1 MIPKFIKKFEKIN
14 LNKNKK
20 LIVIVIIG
28 PTASGKTDLAI
39 ETAEKI
45 GGEII
50 SADSLQVYKE
60 FSICTSKPT
69 KEQLERVKHH
79 LIGHISVS
87 SEYSV
92 YSFVQEARQK
102 IKEIINNKKT
112 PIIVGGTGLYIDALI
127 NNFQFE
133 NSSCEE
139 NNNNKFLL
147 KPTTNIFSGAAREST
162 SDIENNKN
170 LYKILQKLDPLSA
183 KYINQNDLKRISHA
197 INFFNKFGFSI
208 YNQKINT
215 EKNKFKNNKEFEIIK
230 LGLNFKNRDIL
241 YDRINKRVDLMLQNG
256 LLEEIN
262 FVRKLKVSKTA
273 SAAIG
278 YKELLPYLNGET
290 TLYQAIEKIKQQTR
304 RYAKRQITWFK
315 RCPITKWI
323 LKDL

>member
-1 MIPKFIKKFEKIN
+1 MSLPKI
-14 LNKNKK
+14 
-20 LIVIVIIG
+20 IVIVG
-28 PTASGKTDLAI
+28 PTASGKTEFAI

-45 GGEII
+45 NGEII

-69 KEQLERVKHH
+69 KEQLKRVKHN

-92 YSFVQEARQK
+92 YSFVQDAKQK
-102 IKEIINNKKT
+102 IKEVINNKKT
-112 PIIVGGTGLYIDALI
+112 PIIAGGTGLYIDALI
-127 NNFQFE
+127 NDFQFE
-133 NSSCEE
+133 NSSCE
-139 NNNNKFLL
+139 NNNDMDIL
-147 KPTTNIFSGAAREST
+147 SGTAGEIT
-162 SDIENNKN
+162 EEDNKN
-170 LYKILQKLDPLSA
+170 LYGILKNLDPLSA
-183 KYINQNDLKRISHA
+183 KYINQNDIKRINHA

-215 EKNKFKNNKEFEIIK
+215 EKIKLESEIKKEFEVTK

-241 YDRINKRVDLMLQNG
+241 YERINKRVDSMLQNG

-262 FVRKLKVSKTA
+262 RVRKLRVSKTA

-278 YKELLPYLNGET
+278 YKELLPYFKGET

-315 RCPITKWI
+315 RCPITKWVF
-323 LKDL
+323 KD

>member
-1 MIPKFIKKFEKIN
+1 MSAPKI
-14 LNKNKK
+14 
-20 LIVIVIIG
+20 IVIVG
-28 PTASGKTDLAI
+28 PTASGKTEFAI

-45 GGEII
+45 NGEII

-69 KEQLERVKHH
+69 KEQLKRVKHN

-92 YSFVQEARQK
+92 YSFVQDAKQK
-102 IKEIINNKKT
+102 IKEVINNKKT
-112 PIIVGGTGLYIDALI
+112 PIIAGGTGLYIDALI
-127 NNFQFE
+127 NDFQFE
-133 NSSCEE
+133 NSSCEKNIDILSSAAGEVTEE
-139 NNNNKFLL
+139 NNQ
-147 KPTTNIFSGAAREST
+147 
-162 SDIENNKN
+162 N
-170 LYKILQKLDPLSA
+170 LYEILKKLDPLSA
-183 KYINQNDLKRISHA
+183 KYINQNDTKRISHA

-215 EKNKFKNNKEFEIIK
+215 EKIKLESEIKKEFEVIK

-241 YDRINKRVDLMLQNG
+241 YERINKRVDLMLQNG

-262 FVRKLKVSKTA
+262 HVRKLEVSKTA

-278 YKELLPYLNGET
+278 YKELLPYFKGET

-323 LKDL
+323 FKD

>member
-1 MIPKFIKKFEKIN
+1 MSAPKI
-14 LNKNKK
+14 
-20 LIVIVIIG
+20 IVIVG
-28 PTASGKTDLAI
+28 PTASGKTEFAI

-45 GGEII
+45 NGEII

-69 KEQLERVKHH
+69 KEQLKRVKHH
-79 LIGHISVS
+79 LIGHIPVS

-92 YSFVQEARQK
+92 YSFVQDAKQK

-112 PIIVGGTGLYIDALI
+112 PIVTGGTGLYIDALI
-127 NNFQFE
+127 NDFQFE
-133 NSSCEE
+133 NSSCEKNIDILSSVAGEVTEE
-139 NNNNKFLL
+139 NNQ
-147 KPTTNIFSGAAREST
+147 
-162 SDIENNKN
+162 N
-170 LYKILQKLDPLSA
+170 LYEILKKLDPLSA
-183 KYINQNDLKRISHA
+183 KYINQNDIKRINHA

-215 EKNKFKNNKEFEIIK
+215 EKNKFKYNKEFEIIK

-262 FVRKLKVSKTA
+262 RVRKLRVSKTA

-278 YKELLPYLNGET
+278 YKELLPYFNGET

-323 LKDL
+323 FKD

>member
-1 MIPKFIKKFEKIN
+1 MSAPKI
-14 LNKNKK
+14 
-20 LIVIVIIG
+20 IVIVG
-28 PTASGKTDLAI
+28 PTASGKTEFAI

-45 GGEII
+45 NGEII

-69 KEQLERVKHH
+69 KEQLKRVKHN

-92 YSFVQEARQK
+92 YSFVQDAKQK
-102 IKEIINNKKT
+102 IKEVINNKKT
-112 PIIVGGTGLYIDALI
+112 PIIAGGTGLYIDALI
-127 NNFQFE
+127 NDFQFE
-133 NSSCEE
+133 NSSCE
-139 NNNNKFLL
+139 K
-147 KPTTNIFSGAAREST
+147 NI
-162 SDIENNKN
+162 DILSSVAGEVGENNKN
-170 LYKILQKLDPLSA
+170 LYGILKKLDPLSA
-183 KYINQNDLKRISHA
+183 KYINQNDIKRINHA

-215 EKNKFKNNKEFEIIK
+215 EKIKLESEIKKEFEVIK

-262 FVRKLKVSKTA
+262 HVRKLEVSKTA

-278 YKELLPYLNGET
+278 YKELLPYFKGET

-323 LKDL
+323 FKD

>member
-1 MIPKFIKKFEKIN
+1 MSLPKI
-14 LNKNKK
+14 
-20 LIVIVIIG
+20 IVIVG
-28 PTASGKTDLAI
+28 PTASGKTEFAI

-45 GGEII
+45 NGEII

-69 KEQLERVKHH
+69 KEQLKRVKHH
-79 LIGHISVS
+79 LVGRISVS

-92 YSFVQEARQK
+92 YSFVQDAKQK

-127 NNFQFE
+127 NDFQFE

-139 NNNNKFLL
+139 NDNIDILSG
-147 KPTTNIFSGAAREST
+147 TTGEVE
-162 SDIENNKN
+162 ENNKN
-170 LYKILQKLDPLSA
+170 LYEILKKLDPLSA
-183 KYINQNDLKRISHA
+183 KYINQNDTKRISHA

-215 EKNKFKNNKEFEIIK
+215 EKIKLESGIKKEFEVIK

-241 YDRINKRVDLMLQNG
+241 YDRINKRVDLMLRKG

-262 FVRKLKVSKTA
+262 RVRKLRVSKTA

-278 YKELLPYLNGET
+278 YKELLTYFNGET

-315 RCPITKWI
+315 RCPIIKWI
-323 LKDL
+323 FKD

>member
-1 MIPKFIKKFEKIN
+1 M
-14 LNKNKK
+14 NKNKK
-20 LIVIVIIG
+20 LIVIIG

-39 ETAEKI
+39 EIAEKI

-147 KPTTNIFSGAAREST
+147 KPKTNILPDDAEKNT
-162 SDIENNKN
+162 SNFENNKN
-170 LYKILQKLDPLSA
+170 LYEILQKLDPLSA
-183 KYINQNDLKRISHA
+183 EYINQNDLKRISHA

-215 EKNKFKNNKEFEIIK
+215 EKNKFKYNKEFEIIK

-241 YDRINKRVDLMLQNG
+241 YDRINKRVDSMLQNG

>member
-1 MIPKFIKKFEKIN
+1 MSLPKI
-14 LNKNKK
+14 
-20 LIVIVIIG
+20 IVIVG
-28 PTASGKTDLAI
+28 PTASGKTEFAI

-69 KEQLERVKHH
+69 QEQLKRVKHH
-79 LIGHISVS
+79 LVGHISVS

-92 YSFVQEARQK
+92 YSFVQDAKQK

-112 PIIVGGTGLYIDALI
+112 PIVTGGTGLYIDALI

-133 NSSCEE
+133 NSNCEE
-139 NNNNKFLL
+139 NIDILSGTSRESAEKNNNKFFL
-147 KPTTNIFSGAAREST
+147 KPVINILSSIAGESAE
-162 SDIENNKN
+162 ENNKN
-170 LYKILQKLDPLSA
+170 LYEILKKLDPLSA
-183 KYINQNDLKRISHA
+183 KYINQNDTKRISHA

-215 EKNKFKNNKEFEIIK
+215 EKIKLESGIKKEFEVIK

-241 YDRINKRVDLMLQNG
+241 YERINKRVDLMLQNG

-262 FVRKLKVSKTA
+262 HVRKLKVSKTA

-278 YKELLPYLNGET
+278 YKELLPYFNGET

-323 LKDL
+323 FKD

>member
-1 MIPKFIKKFEKIN
+1 MSLPKI
-14 LNKNKK
+14 
-20 LIVIVIIG
+20 IVIVG
-28 PTASGKTDLAI
+28 PTASGKTEFAI

-69 KEQLERVKHH
+69 KEQLKRVKHH

-92 YSFVQEARQK
+92 YSFVQDAKQK
-102 IKEIINNKKT
+102 IKEVINNKKT
-112 PIIVGGTGLYIDALI
+112 AIIVGGTGLYIDALI
-127 NNFQFE
+127 NDFQFE

-139 NNNNKFLL
+139 NNNIDIL
-147 KPTTNIFSGAAREST
+147 SGNAGEIT
-162 SDIENNKN
+162 EEDNKN
-170 LYKILQKLDPLSA
+170 LYGILKKLDPLSA
-183 KYINQNDLKRISHA
+183 KYINQNDIKRINHA

-215 EKNKFKNNKEFEIIK
+215 EKIKLESEIKKEFEVIK

-241 YDRINKRVDLMLQNG
+241 YERINKRVDSMLQNG

-262 FVRKLKVSKTA
+262 RVRKLRVSKTA

-278 YKELLPYLNGET
+278 YKELLPYFKGET

-323 LKDL
+323 FKD

>member
-1 MIPKFIKKFEKIN
+1 MSLPKI
-14 LNKNKK
+14 
-20 LIVIVIIG
+20 IVIVG
-28 PTASGKTDLAI
+28 PTASGKTEFAI

-45 GGEII
+45 NGEII

-69 KEQLERVKHH
+69 KEQLKRVKHH
-79 LIGHISVS
+79 LIGHIPVS

-92 YSFVQEARQK
+92 YSFVQDAKQK

-112 PIIVGGTGLYIDALI
+112 PIVTGGTGLYIDALI
-127 NNFQFE
+127 NDFRFE

-139 NNNNKFLL
+139 NNNIDIL
-147 KPTTNIFSGAAREST
+147 SGNAGEIT
-162 SDIENNKN
+162 EENNKN
-170 LYKILQKLDPLSA
+170 LYGILKKLDPLSA
-183 KYINQNDLKRISHA
+183 KYINQNDTKRISHA

-215 EKNKFKNNKEFEIIK
+215 EKIKLESEIKKEFEVIK

-262 FVRKLKVSKTA
+262 CVRKLEVSKTA

-278 YKELLPYLNGET
+278 YKELLPYFKGET

-323 LKDL
+323 FKD

>member
-1 MIPKFIKKFEKIN
+1 MSLPKI
-14 LNKNKK
+14 
-20 LIVIVIIG
+20 IVIVG
-28 PTASGKTDLAI
+28 PTASGKTEFAI

-69 KEQLERVKHH
+69 KEQLKRVKHH
-79 LIGHISVS
+79 LVGHIPVS

-92 YSFVQEARQK
+92 YSFVQDAKQK
-102 IKEIINNKKT
+102 IKEVINNKKT

-127 NNFQFE
+127 NDFQFE

-139 NNNNKFLL
+139 ND
-147 KPTTNIFSGAAREST
+147 NIDILSGNAGEIT
-162 SDIENNKN
+162 EENNKN
-170 LYKILQKLDPLSA
+170 LYEILKKLDPLSA
-183 KYINQNDLKRISHA
+183 KYINQNDIKRIIHA

-215 EKNKFKNNKEFEIIK
+215 EKIKLESGIKKEFAIIK

-262 FVRKLKVSKTA
+262 RVRKLRVSKTA

-278 YKELLPYLNGET
+278 YKELLPYFNGET

-323 LKDL
+323 FKD

>member
-1 MIPKFIKKFEKIN
+1 MSLPKI
-14 LNKNKK
+14 
-20 LIVIVIIG
+20 IVIVG
-28 PTASGKTDLAI
+28 PTASGKTEFAI

-50 SADSLQVYKE
+50 SADSLQIYKE

-69 KEQLERVKHH
+69 KEQLKRVKHN

-92 YSFVQEARQK
+92 YSFVQDAKQK

-112 PIIVGGTGLYIDALI
+112 PIVTGGTGLYIDALI
-127 NNFQFE
+127 NDFQFE

-139 NNNNKFLL
+139 NNNIDIL
-147 KPTTNIFSGAAREST
+147 SGNAGEIT
-162 SDIENNKN
+162 EENNKN
-170 LYKILQKLDPLSA
+170 LYEILKKLDPLSA
-183 KYINQNDLKRISHA
+183 KYINQNDIKRINHA

-215 EKNKFKNNKEFEIIK
+215 EKIKLESEIKKEFEVIK

-262 FVRKLKVSKTA
+262 CVRKLEVSKTA

-278 YKELLPYLNGET
+278 YKELLPYFKGET

-315 RCPITKWI
+315 RSPITKWI
-323 LKDL
+323 FKD

>member
-1 MIPKFIKKFEKIN
+1 

-20 LIVIVIIG
+20 LIVIVG
-28 PTASGKTDLAI
+28 PTASGKTDFAI
-39 ETAEKI
+39 EIAEKI

-69 KEQLERVKHH
+69 KEQLERIKHH

-133 NSSCEE
+133 NSSCEKNNNK

-147 KPTTNIFSGAAREST
+147 RPETNILSGDAEKNT
-162 SDIENNKN
+162 SNFENNKN
-170 LYKILQKLDPLSA
+170 LYEILQKLDPLSA
-183 KYINQNDLKRISHA
+183 KFINQNDLKRISHA

-215 EKNKFKNNKEFEIIK
+215 EKNKFKYNKEFEIIK

-241 YDRINKRVDLMLQNG
+241 YNRINKRVDLMLQNG

-278 YKELLPYLNGET
+278 YKELLPYFYGET

-304 RYAKRQITWFK
+304 RYAKRQIIWFK
-315 RCPITKWI
+315 RCPNIKWI

>member
-1 MIPKFIKKFEKIN
+1 MSAPKI
-14 LNKNKK
+14 
-20 LIVIVIIG
+20 IVIVG
-28 PTASGKTDLAI
+28 PTASGKTEFAI

-45 GGEII
+45 NGEII

-69 KEQLERVKHH
+69 KEQLKRVKHH
-79 LIGHISVS
+79 LIGHIPVS

-92 YSFVQEARQK
+92 YSFVQDAKQK

-112 PIIVGGTGLYIDALI
+112 PIVTGGTGLYIDALI
-127 NNFQFE
+127 NDFQFE

-139 NNNNKFLL
+139 NNNIDIL
-147 KPTTNIFSGAAREST
+147 SGNAGEIT
-162 SDIENNKN
+162 EENNKN
-170 LYKILQKLDPLSA
+170 LYGILKKLDPLSA
-183 KYINQNDLKRISHA
+183 KYINQNDIKRINHA

-215 EKNKFKNNKEFEIIK
+215 EKNKFKYNKEFEIIK

-241 YDRINKRVDLMLQNG
+241 YDRINKRVDLMLQNR

-262 FVRKLKVSKTA
+262 HVRKLEVSKTA

-278 YKELLPYLNGET
+278 YKELLPYFKGET

-323 LKDL
+323 FKD

>member
-1 MIPKFIKKFEKIN
+1 MSLPKI
-14 LNKNKK
+14 
-20 LIVIVIIG
+20 IVIVG
-28 PTASGKTDLAI
+28 PTASGKTEFAI

-45 GGEII
+45 NGEII

-69 KEQLERVKHH
+69 KEQLKRVEHH
-79 LIGHISVS
+79 LVGHISVS

-92 YSFVQEARQK
+92 YSFVQDAKQK
-102 IKEIINNKKT
+102 IKEVINNKKT
-112 PIIVGGTGLYIDALI
+112 PIVTGGTGLYIDALI
-127 NNFQFE
+127 NDFQFE

-139 NNNNKFLL
+139 NDNIDILSG
-147 KPTTNIFSGAAREST
+147 TTGEVE
-162 SDIENNKN
+162 ENNKN
-170 LYKILQKLDPLSA
+170 LYEILKKLDPLSA
-183 KYINQNDLKRISHA
+183 KYINQNDTKRISHA

-215 EKNKFKNNKEFEIIK
+215 EKIKLESGIKKEFEVIK

-241 YDRINKRVDLMLQNG
+241 YDRINKRVDLMLRKG

-262 FVRKLKVSKTA
+262 RVRKLRVSKTA

-278 YKELLPYLNGET
+278 YKELLTYFNGET

-315 RCPITKWI
+315 RCPIIKWI
-323 LKDL
+323 FKD

>member
-1 MIPKFIKKFEKIN
+1 MSLPKI
-14 LNKNKK
+14 
-20 LIVIVIIG
+20 IVIVG
-28 PTASGKTDLAI
+28 PTASGKTEFAI

-69 KEQLERVKHH
+69 KEQLKRVKHH
-79 LIGHISVS
+79 LVGHISVS

-92 YSFVQEARQK
+92 YSFVQDAKQK
-102 IKEIINNKKT
+102 IKEVINNKKT
-112 PIIVGGTGLYIDALI
+112 PIVTGGTGLYIDALI
-127 NNFQFE
+127 NDFQFE

-139 NNNNKFLL
+139 NDNIDILSG
-147 KPTTNIFSGAAREST
+147 TTGEVE
-162 SDIENNKN
+162 ENNKN
-170 LYKILQKLDPLSA
+170 LYEILKKLDPLSA
-183 KYINQNDLKRISHA
+183 KYINQNDTKRISHA

-215 EKNKFKNNKEFEIIK
+215 EKIKLESGIKKEFEVIK

-241 YDRINKRVDLMLQNG
+241 YDRINKRVDLMLRKG

-262 FVRKLKVSKTA
+262 RVRKLRVSKTA

-278 YKELLPYLNGET
+278 YKELLTYFNGET

-315 RCPITKWI
+315 RCPIIKWI
-323 LKDL
+323 FKD

>member
-1 MIPKFIKKFEKIN
+1 MSLPKI
-14 LNKNKK
+14 
-20 LIVIVIIG
+20 IVIVG
-28 PTASGKTDLAI
+28 PTASGKTEFAI

-50 SADSLQVYKE
+50 SADSLQIYKE

-69 KEQLERVKHH
+69 KEQLKRVKHN

-92 YSFVQEARQK
+92 YSFVQDAKQK

-112 PIIVGGTGLYIDALI
+112 PIVTGGTGLYIDALI
-127 NNFQFE
+127 NDFQFE
-133 NSSCEE
+133 NSSCEKNIDILSSVAGEVTEE
-139 NNNNKFLL
+139 NNQ
-147 KPTTNIFSGAAREST
+147 
-162 SDIENNKN
+162 N
-170 LYKILQKLDPLSA
+170 LYEILKKLDPLSA
-183 KYINQNDLKRISHA
+183 KYINQNDIKRINHA

-215 EKNKFKNNKEFEIIK
+215 EKNKFKYNKEFEIIK

-262 FVRKLKVSKTA
+262 RVRKLRVSKTA

-278 YKELLPYLNGET
+278 YKELLPYFNGET

-323 LKDL
+323 FKD

>member
-1 MIPKFIKKFEKIN
+1 MSLPKI
-14 LNKNKK
+14 
-20 LIVIVIIG
+20 IVIVG
-28 PTASGKTDLAI
+28 PTASGKTEFAI

-69 KEQLERVKHH
+69 KEQLKRVKHH
-79 LIGHISVS
+79 LVGHISVS

-92 YSFVQEARQK
+92 YSFVQDAKQK
-102 IKEIINNKKT
+102 IKEVINNKKT
-112 PIIVGGTGLYIDALI
+112 AIIVGGTGLYIDALI
-127 NNFQFE
+127 NDFQFE

-139 NNNNKFLL
+139 NDNIDILSG
-147 KPTTNIFSGAAREST
+147 TTGEVE
-162 SDIENNKN
+162 ENNKN
-170 LYKILQKLDPLSA
+170 LYEILKKLDPLSA
-183 KYINQNDLKRISHA
+183 KYINQNDTKRISHA

-215 EKNKFKNNKEFEIIK
+215 EKIKLESGIKKEFEVIK

-241 YDRINKRVDLMLQNG
+241 YDRINKRVDLMLRKG

-262 FVRKLKVSKTA
+262 RVRKLRVSKTA

-278 YKELLPYLNGET
+278 YKELLTYFNGET

-315 RCPITKWI
+315 RCPIIKWI
-323 LKDL
+323 FKD

>member
-1 MIPKFIKKFEKIN
+1 MSLPKI
-14 LNKNKK
+14 
-20 LIVIVIIG
+20 IVIVG
-28 PTASGKTDLAI
+28 PTASGKTDFAI
-39 ETAEKI
+39 KTAEKI
-45 GGEII
+45 NGEII

-69 KEQLERVKHH
+69 KEQLKRVKHH
-79 LIGHISVS
+79 LIGHIPVS

-92 YSFVQEARQK
+92 YSFVQDAKQK

-112 PIIVGGTGLYIDALI
+112 PIITGGTGLYIDALI

-139 NNNNKFLL
+139 NNNIDIL
-147 KPTTNIFSGAAREST
+147 
-162 SDIENNKN
+162 SDTAGEVEENNKN
-170 LYKILQKLDPLSA
+170 LYEILKNLDPLSA
-183 KYINQNDLKRISHA
+183 KYINQNDTKRISHA

-215 EKNKFKNNKEFEIIK
+215 EKNKFKYNKEFEIIK

-241 YDRINKRVDLMLQNG
+241 YDRINKRVDSMLQNG

-262 FVRKLKVSKTA
+262 YVRKLEVSKTA

-278 YKELLPYLNGET
+278 YKELLPYFKGET

-315 RCPITKWI
+315 RSPITKWI
-323 LKDL
+323 FKD

>member
-1 MIPKFIKKFEKIN
+1 MSAPKI
-14 LNKNKK
+14 
-20 LIVIVIIG
+20 IVIVG
-28 PTASGKTDLAI
+28 PTASGKTEFAI

-45 GGEII
+45 NGEII

-69 KEQLERVKHH
+69 KEQLKRVKHH
-79 LIGHISVS
+79 LIGHIPVS

-92 YSFVQEARQK
+92 YSFVQDAKQK

-112 PIIVGGTGLYIDALI
+112 PIVTGGTGLYIDALI
-127 NNFQFE
+127 NDFQFE

-139 NNNNKFLL
+139 NNNIDIL
-147 KPTTNIFSGAAREST
+147 SGNAGEIT
-162 SDIENNKN
+162 EENNKN
-170 LYKILQKLDPLSA
+170 LYGILKKLDPLSA
-183 KYINQNDLKRISHA
+183 KYINQNDIKRINHA

-215 EKNKFKNNKEFEIIK
+215 EKNKFKYNKEFEIIK

-262 FVRKLKVSKTA
+262 HVRKLEVSKTA

-278 YKELLPYLNGET
+278 YKELLPYFKGET

-323 LKDL
+323 FKD

>member
-1 MIPKFIKKFEKIN
+1 MSLPKI
-14 LNKNKK
+14 
-20 LIVIVIIG
+20 IVIVG
-28 PTASGKTDLAI
+28 PTASGKTEFAI

-69 KEQLERVKHH
+69 KEQLKRVKHH
-79 LIGHISVS
+79 LIGHIPVS

-92 YSFVQEARQK
+92 YSFVQDAKQK

-112 PIIVGGTGLYIDALI
+112 PIVTGGTGLYIDALI
-127 NNFQFE
+127 NDFQFE
-133 NSSCEE
+133 NSSCEKNIDILSSVAGEVTEE
-139 NNNNKFLL
+139 NNQ
-147 KPTTNIFSGAAREST
+147 
-162 SDIENNKN
+162 N
-170 LYKILQKLDPLSA
+170 LYEILKKLDPLSA
-183 KYINQNDLKRISHA
+183 KYINQNDIKRINHA

-215 EKNKFKNNKEFEIIK
+215 EKIKLESGIKKEFEVTK

-262 FVRKLKVSKTA
+262 RVRKLKVSKTA

-278 YKELLPYLNGET
+278 YKELLPYFNGET

-323 LKDL
+323 FKD

>member
-1 MIPKFIKKFEKIN
+1 MSLPKI
-14 LNKNKK
+14 
-20 LIVIVIIG
+20 IVIVG
-28 PTASGKTDLAI
+28 PTASGKTEFAI

-69 KEQLERVKHH
+69 KDHLKRVKHH

-92 YSFVQEARQK
+92 YSFVQDAKQK
-102 IKEIINNKKT
+102 IKEVINNKKT
-112 PIIVGGTGLYIDALI
+112 PIIAGGTGLYIDALI
-127 NNFQFE
+127 NDFQFE

-139 NNNNKFLL
+139 NNNIDIL
-147 KPTTNIFSGAAREST
+147 SGTAGEVE
-162 SDIENNKN
+162 ENNKN
-170 LYKILQKLDPLSA
+170 LYEILKNLDPLSA
-183 KYINQNDLKRISHA
+183 KYINQNDTKRISHA

-215 EKNKFKNNKEFEIIK
+215 EKNKFKYNKEFEIIK

-262 FVRKLKVSKTA
+262 RVRKLRVSKTA

-278 YKELLPYLNGET
+278 YKELLPYFNGET

-315 RCPITKWI
+315 RCPITKWVF
-323 LKDL
+323 KD

>member
-1 MIPKFIKKFEKIN
+1 MSAPKI
-14 LNKNKK
+14 
-20 LIVIVIIG
+20 IVIVG
-28 PTASGKTDLAI
+28 PTASGKTEFAI

-45 GGEII
+45 NGEII

-69 KEQLERVKHH
+69 KEQLKRVKHN

-92 YSFVQEARQK
+92 YSFVQDAKQK
-102 IKEIINNKKT
+102 IKEVINNKKT
-112 PIIVGGTGLYIDALI
+112 PIIAGGTGLYIDALI

-133 NSSCEE
+133 NSSCEKNIDILSSVAGEVTEE
-139 NNNNKFLL
+139 NNQ
-147 KPTTNIFSGAAREST
+147 
-162 SDIENNKN
+162 N
-170 LYKILQKLDPLSA
+170 LYEILKKLDPLSA
-183 KYINQNDLKRISHA
+183 KYINQNDIKRINHA

-215 EKNKFKNNKEFEIIK
+215 EKIKLESEIKKEFEVIK

-262 FVRKLKVSKTA
+262 HVRKLEVSKTA

-278 YKELLPYLNGET
+278 YKELLPYFKGET

-323 LKDL
+323 FKD

>member
-1 MIPKFIKKFEKIN
+1 MSLPKI
-14 LNKNKK
+14 
-20 LIVIVIIG
+20 IVIVG
-28 PTASGKTDLAI
+28 PTASGKTEFAI

-60 FSICTSKPT
+60 FSICTSKPI
-69 KEQLERVKHH
+69 KEQLRRVKHH
-79 LIGHISVS
+79 LVGHIPVS

-92 YSFVQEARQK
+92 YSFVQDAKQK

-112 PIIVGGTGLYIDALI
+112 PIITGGTGLYIDALI

-139 NNNNKFLL
+139 NNNIDIL
-147 KPTTNIFSGAAREST
+147 SGTAGEVE
-162 SDIENNKN
+162 ENNKN
-170 LYKILQKLDPLSA
+170 LYEILQKLDPLSA
-183 KYINQNDLKRISHA
+183 KYINQNDTKRVSHA
-197 INFFNKFGFSI
+197 INFFNRFGFSI

-215 EKNKFKNNKEFEIIK
+215 EKIKLESGIKKEFEIIK

-262 FVRKLKVSKTA
+262 HVRKLKVSKTA

-278 YKELLPYLNGET
+278 YKELLPYFEGAT

-323 LKDL
+323 FKD